1 MNSTSAR
8 ELAASMISHH
18 GKAEAYSLA
27 VRYAGEFAAKG
38 DNHSH
43 DKWAAAAAV
52 IGELIEADQQFG
64 KLIQNL
70 CPE

>member
-1 MNSTSAR
+1 MNSTSAK
-8 ELAASMISHH
+8 ELAASMIIHH
-18 GKAEAYSLA
+18 GKAQAYSLA
-27 VRYAGEFAAKG
+27 VRYAGEFAAEG
-38 DNHSH
+38 DSEWH

-64 KLIQNL
+64 KLIQHL